1 MSEKQE
7 VVNLNEAYKKV
18 IINELGGSTPGDGVS
33 TVPAPQHP
41 SVVTI
46 KNQEEIDQIKGD
58 ETGETEAD
66 MAKGELFKLNKD
78 SKELYSII
86 SSCQNI
92 EPWVFS
98 KITVA
103 ASYIQ
108 GVKNYLEYDEFK
120 KKGEFNL
127 DKSEHNNLLSLKV
140 KEMLQGESREV
151 LEAVLRQAIF
161 NLEALQTIEETK
173 K

>member
-7 VVNLNEAYKKV
+7 VVNINEAYKKIV
-18 IINELGGSTPGDGVS
+18 INELGGFTPGDGRLA
-33 TVPAPQHP
+33 VPAPQHP
-41 SVVTI
+41 EVVAI
-46 KNQEEIDQIKGD
+46 KDQEEVNDTPRV
-58 ETGETEAD
+58 ETGETESD

-78 SKELYSII
+78 SKELYNLL
-86 SSCQNI
+86 SSCDNL

-98 KITVA
+98 KITIA

-108 GVKNYLEYDEFK
+108 GVKNYLEYDNFK
-120 KKGEFNL
+120 KKGEFSI
-127 DKSEHNNLLSLKV
+127 DKSEHDNLMSLKV
-140 KEMLQGESREV
+140 REMLHGESREV
-151 LEAVLRQAIF
+151 LEAVMRQAIF

>member
-7 VVNLNEAYKKV
+7 VVNLTEAYKKV
-18 IINELGGSTPGDGVS
+18 VVSEIQSISPGEGRS
-33 TVPAPQHP
+33 AVPAPQHTE
-41 SVVTI
+41 TI
-46 KNQEEIDQIKGD
+46 AIKTEDEINPVDSLTDKD
-58 ETGETEAD
+58 TEAD

-78 SKELYSII
+78 SKELYNLI
-86 SSCQNI
+86 SSCENL

-108 GVKNYLEYDEFK
+108 GVKNYLEYDNFK
-120 KKGEFNL
+120 KKGEFSI
-127 DKSEHNNLLSLKV
+127 DKSDHDNMMSLKV

-151 LEAVLRQAIF
+151 LESVIRQAIF

-173 K
+173 E

>member
-1 MSEKQE
+1 MSEKLE
-7 VVNLNEAYKKV
+7 VNNITEAYKKIV
-18 IINELGGSTPGDGVS
+18 LNEITSYSPGDGRS
-33 TVPAPQHP
+33 ASPSPQHAE
-41 SVVTI
+41 TI
-46 KNQEEIDQIKGD
+46 AIKTEDELNNVDTAGDQD
-58 ETGETEAD
+58 TEAD

-78 SKELYSII
+78 SKELYNLI
-86 SSCQNI
+86 SSCENL

-98 KITVA
+98 KITIA

-108 GVKNYLEYDEFK
+108 GVKSYLEYDNFK
-120 KKGEFNL
+120 KKGEFDIDTGNHKDL
-127 DKSEHNNLLSLKV
+127 VSMKV
-140 KEMLQGESREV
+140 KEMLHGESREV